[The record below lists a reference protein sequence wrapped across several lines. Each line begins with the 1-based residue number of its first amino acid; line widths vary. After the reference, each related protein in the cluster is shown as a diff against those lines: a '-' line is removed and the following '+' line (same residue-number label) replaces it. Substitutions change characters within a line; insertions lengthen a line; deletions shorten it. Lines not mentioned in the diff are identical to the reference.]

1 LFVKFFEARFSKIS
15 RTKKATRIC
24 ELAFTCC
31 YGSPTR
37 DVAIRIAA
45 QRNPPLEFFEARF
58 SKISR
63 TKKAT
68 RICELAFACCYG
80 SPSGMSQAAK
90 QRSEI
95 PLSNFSKLASA
106 KFQEPKKQLAFAS

>member
-68 RICELAFACCYG
+68 RICELGFACYYG
-80 SPSGMSQAAK
+80 SPTRDVAIRIAA
-90 QRSEI
+90 QRNP
-95 PLSNFSKLASA
+95 PLTNF
-106 KFQEPKKQLAFAS
+106 